1 MNYVI
6 IGGDAAGM
14 SAAMQIIRND
24 KEAKVTVLE
33 SGTYYSYAQCG
44 LPYLL
49 SGVVGEQDDLVARDV
64 ETFRQKHGIDAR
76 VNHTVTSIDTQN
88 KTVSGEDFTVQ
99 YDKLLVATG
108 ARPIVP
114 KWNGFELGRIHT
126 LKTIPDALRI
136 MENLTDEVKHVTIVG
151 GGYIGLEVAEN
162 IVMTGRKVTLVNRS
176 ERLGAGFEK
185 SMSKLI
191 QDEAE
196 THGVE
201 LMLGEEVH
209 SFKGN
214 QDGNV
219 TEVSTTSRTIQTDM
233 VIAAVGVT
241 PNTDFLSGSGIHL
254 SEKEAI
260 KVNAYLE
267 TNVPDIYAAG
277 DCATQYHRL
286 KQKDD
291 FLPLGTHA
299 NKQGRLAGLNMI
311 GNARPFQGVV
321 GTAIMQFFD
330 LTLAKTGLNSAEAQ
344 DLGFPCAISET
355 ETSTSAAYHPNAER
369 INSLLV
375 YHGDTEQVLGGQFI
389 GKTGV
394 DKRVDV
400 LATALYY
407 KVTMEEIENLDL
419 SYAPPYNS
427 VWDPLQ
433 QTARRR

>member
-14 SAAMQIIRND
+14 SAAMQIVRND
-24 KEAKVTVLE
+24 QDANITVLE

-49 SGVVGEQDDLVARDV
+49 SGVVEEADQLVARNVD
-64 ETFRQKHGIDAR
+64 TFREKHGIDAR
-76 VNHTVTSIDTQN
+76 INHTVTGIDPAN
-88 KTVSGEDFTVQ
+88 KTVSGDDFSVK
-99 YDKLLVATG
+99 YDKLLIATG
-108 ARPIVP
+108 ARPIEP
-114 KWNGFELGRIHT
+114 DWDGINLGRIHT

-136 MENLTDEVKHVTIVG
+136 MKNLTDEVKHVTIVG

-162 IVMTGRKVTLVNRS
+162 LVLLGKKVTIINRS

-185 SMSKLI
+185 SMSTLI
-191 QDEAE
+191 QEEANK
-196 THGVE
+196 HGVE
-201 LMLGEEVH
+201 LELGETVQ
-209 SFKGN
+209 SFKGDRN
-214 QDGNV
+214 GVVSEVV
-219 TEVSTTSRTIQTDM
+219 TANKTIQTDM

-241 PNTDFLSGSGIHL
+241 PNTDFLQGSGIHL
-254 SEKEAI
+254 SDKGAI

-267 TNVPDIYAAG
+267 SNMPDIYAAG

-311 GNARPFQGVV
+311 GAARPFQGVV

-330 LTLAKTGLNSAEAQ
+330 LTLAKTGLSSVEAQ
-344 DLGFPCAISET
+344 ELGFPCAISET

-369 INSLLV
+369 LNSLLV

-407 KVTMEEIENLDL
+407 RVTMEEIENLDL

-427 VWDPLQ
+427 VWDPIQ

>member
-14 SAAMQIIRND
+14 SAAMQIVRND
-24 KEAKVTVLE
+24 EDAKVTVLE

-49 SGVVGEQDDLVARDV
+49 SGVVEEADQLVARNV
-64 ETFRQKHGIDAR
+64 ETFREKHGIDAR
-76 VNHTVTSIDTQN
+76 VNHKVTGVDPEQ
-88 KTVSGEDFTVQ
+88 KTVRGDGFEVS
-99 YDKLLVATG
+99 YDKLLIATG
-108 ARPIVP
+108 ARPVVP
-114 KWNGFELGRIHT
+114 DWDGMNLGRIHT
-126 LKTIPDALRI
+126 LKTIPDALEI
-136 MENLTDEVKHVTIVG
+136 MNNLGEDVNHVTIVG

-162 IVMTGRKVTLVNRS
+162 MALLGKKVTIINRS
-176 ERLGAGFEK
+176 ERLGADFEK
-185 SMSKLI
+185 SMSSLI
-191 QDEAE
+191 QEEA
-196 THGVE
+196 TKHGVE
-201 LMLGEEVH
+201 LILGATITGF
-209 SFKGN
+209 SGDS
-214 QDGNV
+214 DGNV
-219 TEVSTTSRTIQTDM
+219 QTVKTSEQTLQTDL
-233 VIAAVGVT
+233 VIVAVGVT
-241 PNTDFLSGSGIHL
+241 PNTDFLEGTGIHF
-254 SEKEAI
+254 SPQGAI

-267 TNVPDIYAAG
+267 SNVPDIYAAG

-286 KQKDD
+286 KKIDD

-311 GNARPFQGVV
+311 GHARAFQGVV

-330 LTLAKTGLNSAEAQ
+330 LTLARTGLSSREAQ
-344 DLGFPCAISET
+344 ELKFPCAVSET

-369 INSLLV
+369 IHSLLV
-375 YHGDTEQVLGGQFI
+375 YHRDTEQVLGGQFI

-407 KVTMEEIENLDL
+407 SVTMEQIENLDL

-427 VWDPLQ
+427 VWDPIQ

>member
-1 MNYVI
+1 
-6 IGGDAAGM
+6 M
-14 SAAMQIIRND
+14 S
-24 KEAKVTVLE
+24 T
-33 SGTYYSYAQCG
+33 
-44 LPYLL
+44 
-49 SGVVGEQDDLVARDV
+49 
-64 ETFRQKHGIDAR
+64 
-76 VNHTVTSIDTQN
+76 
-88 KTVSGEDFTVQ
+88 
-99 YDKLLVATG
+99 
-108 ARPIVP
+108 
-114 KWNGFELGRIHT
+114 
-126 LKTIPDALRI
+126 
-136 MENLTDEVKHVTIVG
+136 
-151 GGYIGLEVAEN
+151 
-162 IVMTGRKVTLVNRS
+162 
-176 ERLGAGFEK
+176 
-185 SMSKLI
+185 LI
-191 QDEAE
+191 QEEANK
-196 THGVE
+196 HGVE
-201 LMLGEEVH
+201 LELGETVQ
-209 SFKGN
+209 SFKGDRN
-214 QDGNV
+214 GVVSEVV
-219 TEVSTTSRTIQTDM
+219 TANKTIQTDM

-241 PNTDFLSGSGIHL
+241 PNTDFLQGSGIHL
-254 SEKEAI
+254 SDKGAI

-267 TNVPDIYAAG
+267 SNMPDIYAAG

-311 GNARPFQGVV
+311 GAARPFQGVV

-330 LTLAKTGLNSAEAQ
+330 LTLAKTGLSSVEAQ
-344 DLGFPCAISET
+344 ELGFPCAISET

-369 INSLLV
+369 LNSLLV